1 MKINP
6 LELLLNVHLMC
17 ALYTNFPAR
26 KAMHWHSH
34 YDLSKREIHKRQIY
48 FFLCTKICKIRAWG
62 IFFFF
67 YIFAH
72 LSSIGTLDL
81 TKLAHISESDSWEK
95 HRSESNSHIAGKITS
110 LNAKRFWLKG
120 LRKRQMPVIG
130 PETNLFIAKLKQGE
144 VWSSGFTSQDQAL
157 GPVGFH
163 FSENHRD
170 GRWERLVRSP
180 CPHAP
185 AGAGRDSLFSSF
197 SSASSRFKLL
207 QQEDCYCKKIP
218 LPTWPSAKPLF

>member
-1 MKINP
+1 MFTQC
-6 LELLLNVHLMC
+6 V
-17 ALYTNFPAR
+17 LYTLVFLPEKSSPGILTINSAKGR
-26 KAMHWHSH
+26 
-34 YDLSKREIHKRQIY
+34 HKRSRFTSSFAQI
-48 FFLCTKICKIRAWG
+48 FAKWGCG
-62 IFFFF
+62 IFFLD
-67 YIFAH
+67 ILAH

-81 TKLAHISESDSWEK
+81 TESAHVSESDSWEK

-130 PETNLFIAKLKQGE
+130 PDTNLFIAKPKQGE

-157 GPVGFH
+157 GLLGFH
-163 FSENHRD
+163 FSENYRD
-170 GRWERLVRSP
+170 GRWERLVRSS

-185 AGAGRDSLFSSF
+185 AGVGRDCLFASF
-197 SSASSRFKLL
+197 SSASSRFKQL

-218 LPTWPSAKPLF
+218 LPTCPPAKPLF

>member
-1 MKINP
+1 MCFIHQFSCQKSHP
-6 LELLLNVHLMC
+6 LAFSLWSQQKGDTQEADLLLSL
-17 ALYTNFPAR
+17 
-26 KAMHWHSH
+26 
-34 YDLSKREIHKRQIY
+34 HKNLQNKGVGY
-48 FFLCTKICKIRAWG
+48 FFFLD
-62 IFFFF
+62 
-67 YIFAH
+67 IFAH
-72 LSSIGTLDL
+72 LPSIGTLDL

-120 LRKRQMPVIG
+120 LRKRQMPVVG

-185 AGAGRDSLFSSF
+185 AGAGRASLFSSF

-218 LPTWPSAKPLF
+218 LPTWPSEKTLF

>member
-6 LELLLNVHLMC
+6 PELFLNVHSMC
-17 ALYTNFPAR
+17 ALYTSFPAR
-26 KAMHWHSH
+26 KVIPWHSH
-34 YDLSKREIHKRQIY
+34 YKLSKGETQEKQIH
-48 FFLCTKICKIRAWG
+48 FFLCTNICKMRVWD
-62 IFFFF
+62 FFFLD
-67 YIFAH
+67 IFAH

-81 TKLAHISESDSWEK
+81 TESAHVSESDSWEK

-130 PETNLFIAKLKQGE
+130 PDTNLFIAKPKQGE

-157 GPVGFH
+157 GLLGFH

-170 GRWERLVRSP
+170 GRWERLVRSS

-185 AGAGRDSLFSSF
+185 AGVGRDCLFASF
-197 SSASSRFKLL
+197 SSASSRFKQL

-218 LPTWPSAKPLF
+218 LPTCPSAKPLF